1 MQPRGFTVDLVETHL
16 ALGAESKECK
26 RVMRSIEQACW
37 RMRGGW
43 SRWKLL
49 TASYSL
55 TGIWYSNISSI
66 SGRQPNRCTE
76 IMGIQMSERD
86 DKDQQ
91 VTNTGLHGEDAL
103 VGTAYVD
110 APSIIWFASVLSLV
124 HLSSVWGI
132 LHCSGSWYILYLLYL
147 NTLFSW
153 PTYTHPSESRPERNV
168 NSLVQTTRPLS
179 LRKSFELREHV

>member
-1 MQPRGFTVDLVETHL
+1 
-16 ALGAESKECK
+16 
-26 RVMRSIEQACW
+26 
-37 RMRGGW
+37 
-43 SRWKLL
+43 
-49 TASYSL
+49 
-55 TGIWYSNISSI
+55 
-66 SGRQPNRCTE
+66 
-76 IMGIQMSERD
+76 MGIQMSERD

-147 NTLFSW
+147 NTLFS
-153 PTYTHPSESRPERNV
+153 
-168 NSLVQTTRPLS
+168 
-179 LRKSFELREHV
+179 